1 MVREGTF
8 LSLIVLGVWSL
19 GTDSPTSPICVFGGS
34 QASAGNPAGGEILTV
49 QDILAL
55 PVPPADYRIPYGSD
69 PFEFG
74 DLRLPAGE
82 RPHPV
87 AIVIHGGCW
96 RARYTL
102 EHIGN
107 LAAALARAGIAT
119 WSLEYRRLGN
129 AGGGWPG
136 SFEDV
141 GRGADHLRVL
151 APRFSLDLS
160 RVVVIGHSAGGHLAL
175 WLAARPQ
182 LPKES
187 PLYSTDPLPLRGV
200 VSLAGV
206 ADLNRAVAE
215 GICGDVVRELLGGS
229 PAEVPERYQQASP
242 AELLPLGVPQRLVD
256 GARDQIVPL
265 RLDRAYEAA
274 ARERG
279 DDVRL
284 MVVEE
289 AGHFE
294 MIVPGSSAWPAVEG
308 AVRSLVGLQPNEP

>member
-1 MVREGTF
+1 MVRDRTLLLFIGLGIWF
-8 LSLIVLGVWSL
+8 LE
-19 GTDSPTSPICVFGGS
+19 TDSPTSSFLSS
-34 QASAGNPAGGEILTV
+34 QASAGNPAASETLTV
-49 QDILAL
+49 EDILAL
-55 PVPPADYRIPYGSD
+55 PVPPADHRIPYGSD

-82 RPHPV
+82 GPHPV

-107 LAAALARAGIAT
+107 LAAALTRAGIAT
-119 WSLEYRRLGN
+119 WSLEYRRVGN

-141 GRGADHLRVL
+141 GRGADHLREL
-151 APRFSLDLS
+151 AQSFPLDLN
-160 RVVVIGHSAGGHLAL
+160 RVVVVGHSAGGHLAL
-175 WLAARPQ
+175 WLAARQ
-182 LPKES
+182 RLPTDS
-187 PLYSTDPLPLRGV
+187 PLYRSHPLRLGGV
-200 VSLAGV
+200 ISLAGV
-206 ADLNRAVAE
+206 ADLQRALAE
-215 GICGDVVRELLGGS
+215 EVCGDAIAQLMGGS
-229 PAEVPERYQQASP
+229 PAEVPQRYLQASP

-294 MIVPGSSAWPAVEG
+294 LIVPGSSAWMAMEG
-308 AVRSLVGLQPNEP
+308 AVRSLLGLQPNEP